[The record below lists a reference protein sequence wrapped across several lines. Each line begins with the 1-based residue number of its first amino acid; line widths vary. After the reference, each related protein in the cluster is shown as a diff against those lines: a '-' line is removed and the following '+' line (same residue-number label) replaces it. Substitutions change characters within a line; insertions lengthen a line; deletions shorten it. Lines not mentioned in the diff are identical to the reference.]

1 LLAEQPENHVTL
13 THTEDDVAAIAKR
26 WKSKRGSLI
35 MALHALQDRYG
46 YVPRE
51 AAMSLGEQMDV
62 PLARIYEVLTF
73 YNYFRLKSPGNHVVS
88 VCMGTACYLKGAPHL
103 LENASAKLGIG
114 AGETTPDGEYHLQVV
129 RCVGCCGLAPVVT
142 VDAKLLAKVTD
153 EMLETH
159 LGDPAATAVGAPRG
173 GAAGPIARD
182 ADDGEA

>member
-1 LLAEQPENHVTL
+1 MSPTQ
-13 THTEDDVAAIAKR
+13 TEDDVAAIAKR

-51 AAMSLGEQMDV
+51 AAMNLGEQMDV

-73 YNYFRLKSPGNHVVS
+73 YNYFRLESPGKHVVS

-103 LENASAKLGIG
+103 LENASARLGIG

-142 VDAKLLAKVTD
+142 VDAKLLSKVTD
-153 EMLETH
+153 EILETH
-159 LGDPAATAVGAPRG
+159 LGDPAATAAGAPHG

-182 ADDGEA
+182 ADDGDA